1 MRTVYHKNPPTRLGK
16 KLNNEHHDEGCGHGS
31 DEGCAYDAMPNDN
44 LYAYIDRPNVVAL
57 NADHQGSVVIKA
69 WNNRLDESEYLESDS
84 DDQLIIRIPFTGSVR
99 LRSLLI
105 KSGPLNQTPEKIALF
120 ANQPSLDFDDVA
132 DKTPTQEFEIAQS
145 RDVGEYSLK
154 TAKFSNVSSLTL
166 YCPASQ
172 GADATKIYYVGF
184 LGHWSERKDNPVIT
198 VYETQANLADHEKIQ
213 GMDGTFSAPQH

>member
-1 MRTVYHKNPPTRLGK
+1 
-16 KLNNEHHDEGCGHGS
+16 
-31 DEGCAYDAMPNDN
+31 MPS
-44 LYAYIDRPNVVAL
+44 
-57 NADHQGSVVIKA
+57 Q
-69 WNNRLDESEYLESDS
+69 
-84 DDQLIIRIPFTGSVR
+84 
-99 LRSLLI
+99 
-105 KSGPLNQTPEKIALF
+105 F

-184 LGHWSERKDNPVIT
+184 LGHWSEV
-198 VYETQANLADHEKIQ
+198 Q
-213 GMDGTFSAPQH
+213 